1 MNDTSNIVSKNIKFG
16 FPHNIGE
23 TVECLIFA
31 NAKWPNLGKKT
42 LERDTYIL
50 QFQNGVFYFKL
61 FPKINNNGGFSPT
74 AIRIKKKS
82 CKTGFVAPKCRR
94 NSKRAILTFNFFS
107 LLKFLNFS
115 VFYMPANLLAYD
127 HIKNTLFNNLWYI
140 SSRAGVTYLIKKI
153 NYQIISVVSTY
164 NAHIFGFLSG

>member
-23 TVECLIFA
+23 TTECLIFA

-61 FPKINNNGGFSPT
+61 FPKINNNGGFPPT
-74 AIRIKKKS
+74 AIRIQKKS
-82 CKTGFVAPKCRR
+82 WKTGFVAAETQ
-94 NSKRAILTFNFFS
+94 KRAILTFNFFS

-127 HIKNTLFNNLWYI
+127 HIKKHFI
-140 SSRAGVTYLIKKI
+140 
-153 NYQIISVVSTY
+153 
-164 NAHIFGFLSG
+164 

>member
-23 TVECLIFA
+23 TAECLIFA

-74 AIRIKKKS
+74 AIRIKKK
-82 CKTGFVAPKCRR
+82 VARPVLLPL
-94 NSKRAILTFNFFS
+94 SADETQKRAILTFNFFS
-107 LLKFLNFS
+107 LLKFLNFC
-115 VFYMPANLLAYD
+115 VFYLLAKLLEYD

-153 NYQIISVVSTY
+153 NYQIISVVST
-164 NAHIFGFLSG
+164 

>member
-1 MNDTSNIVSKNIKFG
+1 MKFWKVLG
-16 FPHNIGE
+16 FGPKLLKK
-23 TVECLIFA
+23 VLV
-31 NAKWPNLGKKT
+31 LGKTWKT
-42 LERDTYIL
+42 QEMDRSTYIL
-50 QFQNGVFYFKL
+50 QFQYGVFFFKL

-82 CKTGFVAPKCRR
+82 CKQVLLPLSADETQ
-94 NSKRAILTFNFFS
+94 KRAILTFNFFS

-140 SSRAGVTYLIKKI
+140 SSRAGVTYLIKK
-153 NYQIISVVSTY
+153 N
-164 NAHIFGFLSG
+164 